1 MKAIR
6 FHEFGGPEVLKLED
20 VPDLEAGPGEVL
32 VRVHSSGVNPTDIT
46 TRSGRA
52 NYPSTF
58 AFPAMLG
65 REAAGTVERL
75 GEGVTERSIGE
86 RVLVRGAGFSYAELV
101 VAPESAVYRLPD
113 GLGMTDASTV
123 AITYTTAWD
132 AVVNRANVTE
142 GQTVLVQGAA
152 GGVGV
157 ASVQIAKS
165 LGATVIGT
173 AGSDEKLEWAKGQG
187 LDHGINYST
196 GEYASA
202 VKDLTGGEGVDAV
215 IDGVGGKAFVECFGC
230 LKSGGRVVI
239 YGTAGGRE
247 VNFNLASLFRTRAS
261 VLGSGGTGTS
271 RGDFE
276 RILEML
282 ADGTLH
288 ATVDRTW
295 PLAEAGEAQRY
306 VEERRVRGKVALVVA
321 EAI

>member
-1 MKAIR
+1 M
-6 FHEFGGPEVLKLED
+6 
-20 VPDLEAGPGEVL
+20 
-32 VRVHSSGVNPTDIT
+32 
-46 TRSGRA
+46 
-52 NYPSTF
+52 
-58 AFPAMLG
+58 
-65 REAAGTVERL
+65 
-75 GEGVTERSIGE
+75 
-86 RVLVRGAGFSYAELV
+86 
-101 VAPESAVYRLPD
+101 
-113 GLGMTDASTV
+113 
-123 AITYTTAWD
+123 
-132 AVVNRANVTE
+132 
-142 GQTVLVQGAA
+142 
-152 GGVGV
+152 
-157 ASVQIAKS
+157 QIAKS

-247 VNFNLASLFRTRAS
+247 VNFNLANLFRTRAS
-261 VLGSGGTGTS
+261 VMGSGGTGTS
-271 RGDFE
+271 RRDFE